1 MKHIQNIVAESHR
14 TLPITAVYAI
24 VIWLMAGLINEGWWL
39 QFGCFV
45 LSVFLMMQMNSQN
58 LLTRIYSRTVS
69 VSYMALI
76 CTPVFLFHSVNGA
89 LLQICIISALLILF
103 SCYQDN
109 ESPGR
114 IFYTF
119 LLIGIG
125 GLINLHMLLFI
136 PLFWILM
143 AFFVY
148 AMGWRTWFASLI
160 GLLTP
165 FWFTAGFWLFG
176 MRSFSDLTPPFALQ
190 LPTLQW
196 FDFSD
201 FSMQQA
207 LFLGFILLLI
217 VIGSIH
223 FIIDSIHDKIRV
235 RQLYY
240 AFMFLGAYSL
250 VLLFILPHEY
260 DMLIRVITIAVSP
273 LFGHFFA
280 LTHSKFSNM
289 LFFVIVIGL
298 LAITSYNLWMS
309 SSLF

>member
-24 VIWLMAGLINEGWWL
+24 VVWLMAGLINEGWWL

-76 CTPVFLFHSVNGA
+76 CTPVFLFHSVSGA
-89 LLQICIISALLILF
+89 LLQICIIATLLILF

-207 LFLGFILLLI
+207 LFLAFIILLI

-240 AFMFLGAYSL
+240 AFMFLGVYSL

-273 LFGHFFA
+273 LIGHFFA
-280 LTHSKFSNM
+280 LTHSKFSNI

>member
-24 VIWLMAGLINEGWWL
+24 VVWLMAGLINEGWWL

-76 CTPVFLFHSVNGA
+76 CTSVFLFHSVSGA
-89 LLQICIISALLILF
+89 LLQICIIATLLILF

-207 LFLGFILLLI
+207 LFLAFIILLI

-240 AFMFLGAYSL
+240 AFMLLGAYSL
-250 VLLFILPHEY
+250 VLLIILPHEY

-273 LFGHFFA
+273 LIGHFFA

>member
-89 LLQICIISALLILF
+89 LLQICIISALLVLF

-148 AMGWRTWFASLI
+148 AMGW
-160 GLLTP
+160 
-165 FWFTAGFWLFG
+165 
-176 MRSFSDLTPPFALQ
+176 
-190 LPTLQW
+190 
-196 FDFSD
+196 
-201 FSMQQA
+201 
-207 LFLGFILLLI
+207 
-217 VIGSIH
+217 
-223 FIIDSIHDKIRV
+223 
-235 RQLYY
+235 
-240 AFMFLGAYSL
+240 
-250 VLLFILPHEY
+250 
-260 DMLIRVITIAVSP
+260 
-273 LFGHFFA
+273 
-280 LTHSKFSNM
+280 
-289 LFFVIVIGL
+289 
-298 LAITSYNLWMS
+298 
-309 SSLF
+309 

>member
-1 MKHIQNIVAESHR
+1 MKYIQNIVAESHR

-76 CTPVFLFHSVNGA
+76 CTPVFLFHSVSGA
-89 LLQICIISALLILF
+89 LLQICIIAALLILF

-114 IFYTF
+114 IYYTF

-207 LFLGFILLLI
+207 LFLAFILLLI

-273 LFGHFFA
+273 LIGHFFA

-298 LAITSYNLWMS
+298 LTITSYNLWMS

>member
-24 VIWLMAGLINEGWWL
+24 VVWLMAGLINEGWWL

-76 CTPVFLFHSVNGA
+76 CTPVFLFHSVSGA
-89 LLQICIISALLILF
+89 LLQICSISALLILF

-114 IFYTF
+114 IYYTF

-125 GLINLHMLLFI
+125 GLINLYMLLFI

-207 LFLGFILLLI
+207 LFLAFILLLI
-217 VIGSIH
+217 IIGSIH

-273 LFGHFFA
+273 LIGHFFA

>member
-24 VIWLMAGLINEGWWL
+24 VVWLMAGLINEGWWL

-76 CTPVFLFHSVNGA
+76 CTPVFLFHSVSGA
-89 LLQICIISALLILF
+89 LLQICIIATLLILF

-207 LFLGFILLLI
+207 LFLAFILLLI

-273 LFGHFFA
+273 LIGHFFA
-280 LTHSKFSNM
+280 LTHSKFSNI

>member
-1 MKHIQNIVAESHR
+1 MLFCLLCRDILFRRLSLFVLFFLCFVR
-14 TLPITAVYAI
+14 LFVLPNQVCQY
-24 VIWLMAGLINEGWWL
+24 
-39 QFGCFV
+39 V

-109 ESPGR
+109 ES
-114 IFYTF
+114 
-119 LLIGIG
+119 
-125 GLINLHMLLFI
+125 
-136 PLFWILM
+136 LFWILM

-176 MRSFSDLTPPFALQ
+176 TRSFSHLTPPFALQ
-190 LPTLQW
+190 LPTLEW
-196 FDFSD
+196 FNFSD
-201 FSMQQA
+201 FNIQQA

-240 AFMFLGAYSL
+240 AFMLLGAYSL
-250 VLLFILPHEY
+250 VLLIILPHEY

>member
-76 CTPVFLFHSVNGA
+76 CTPVFLFHSVSGA
-89 LLQICIISALLILF
+89 LLQICIIATLLILF

-207 LFLGFILLLI
+207 LFLAFILLLI

-273 LFGHFFA
+273 LIGHFFA

>member
-24 VIWLMAGLINEGWWL
+24 VVWLLAGLVNEGWWL

-58 LLTRIYSRTVS
+58 LLTRIYSRTIS
-69 VSYMALI
+69 VSFMTLM
-76 CTPVFLFHSVNGA
+76 CTPVFLFHSVAGA
-89 LLQICIISALLILF
+89 LLQICFITALLVLF

-109 ESPGR
+109 DSPGR
-114 IFYTF
+114 IYYTF

-125 GLINLHMLLFI
+125 GLIDLHMLLYV
-136 PLFWILM
+136 PCFWILM
-143 AFFVY
+143 AYFVY

-165 FWFTAGFWLFG
+165 FWFAAGIWLYG
-176 MRSFSDLTPPFALQ
+176 VRSINYLTPLFTLRF
-190 LPTLQW
+190 PTFEW
-196 FDFSD
+196 FDFSGIN
-201 FSMQQA
+201 MQQA

-223 FIIDSIHDKIRV
+223 FMIDSIHDKIRV

-240 AFMFLGAYSL
+240 SFMFLGVYSL
-250 VLLFILPHEY
+250 VLLLILPQEY
-260 DMLIRVITIAVSP
+260 NMLIRMITIAVSP
-273 LFGHFFA
+273 LIGHFFA
-280 LTHSKFSNM
+280 LTHSKLSNI
-289 LFFVIVIGL
+289 LFIFLSISIL
-298 LAITSYNLWMS
+298 TITIYNLWMS